1 MTCTLLIC
9 CIAAAA
15 VRNKIVIQLKYQ
27 GQAASGTA
35 GSVTVET
42 LEVSA
47 RRALPRLP
55 MRAALSRGLRPW
67 ALLAPSLLG
76 LLLFTYWPVL
86 SVAIDSLYARRLGSR
101 VPVFVGIG
109 NYVNLLADAKFVAA
123 FLNNLVF
130 IAATVVPSLVLAL
143 AFALLLR
150 RSSAFNRALRALLFF
165 PTVVPLIAAA
175 ALWTFLFL
183 PTIGLIDYYLGRLLP
198 LSVNWLG
205 DESTALGA
213 IAFVTVWKNAGY
225 YMLFYLAALQA
236 MPHEVMEAAILD
248 GAGPWQRLRH
258 VILPLIMPTISFV
271 AVIAFIQAITTVD
284 HVIVM
289 TRGGPSNSTTLLL
302 YYIFTTATEVHDI
315 GKAAAAT
322 VVTLALLL
330 LVSGAGLR
338 AFERRA
344 GDAN

>member
-1 MTCTLLIC
+1 
-9 CIAAAA
+9 
-15 VRNKIVIQLKYQ
+15 
-27 GQAASGTA
+27 
-35 GSVTVET
+35 VTVET
-42 LEVSA
+42 LDVTT
-47 RRALPRLP
+47 RRALPRLAF
-55 MRAALSRGLRPW
+55 RASLARRLRPW
-67 ALLAPSLLG
+67 VLLAPSLLG
-76 LLLFTYWPVL
+76 LALFTYWPVL
-86 SVAIDSLYARRLGSR
+86 SVAVDSFYARRLGTR
-101 VPVFVGIG
+101 GTVFVGFG
-109 NYVNLLADAKFVAA
+109 NYANLLADSKFAA
-123 FLNNLVF
+123 AALNNFVYIL
-130 IAATVVPSLVLAL
+130 ATVVPSLVLAL

-150 RSSAFNRALRALLFF
+150 RSSAYNRALRALLFF

-183 PTIGLIDYYLGRLLP
+183 PTTGLIDYYLGRLLP

-205 DESTALGA
+205 DESTALAA
-213 IAFVTVWKNAGY
+213 ISFVTVWKNAGY

-258 VILPLIMPTISFV
+258 VTLPLVAPTTSFV

-289 TRGGPSNSTTLLL
+289 TRGGPSDSTTLLL

-322 VVTLALLL
+322 VVTLAVLL

-338 AFERRA
+338 SFERRGADA
-344 GDAN
+344 G